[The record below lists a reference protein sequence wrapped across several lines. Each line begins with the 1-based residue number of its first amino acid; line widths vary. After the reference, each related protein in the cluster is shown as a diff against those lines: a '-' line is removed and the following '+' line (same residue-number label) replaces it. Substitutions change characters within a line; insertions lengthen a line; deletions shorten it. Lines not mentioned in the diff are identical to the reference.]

1 MARKEKA
8 AVASQDSADHA
19 ALAQGTQSL
28 VEVSANAAAVSELIG
43 YTLPYD
49 RDRIVQEAKFYLVHS
64 TEAMLEAGKRFLL
77 LKENENHGAFL
88 EVVQDQLGMDVRL
101 VQKMMQAAA
110 KYLSNPAIASNA
122 KALSYLGKT
131 KLYELMV
138 MDDETIAE
146 IAAGGTING
155 LNLDA
160 IDQMT
165 TRELKEAL
173 REANAT
179 QEATERVL
187 AGKNKKIDQV
197 ERLLERRKAETPE
210 AEWEWAPFRKS
221 AIDAGEQL
229 ASFIQTELRKAFLD
243 IQEHGDQGSG
253 VPEDVDAVREAVLV
267 GVMKSLVAIQNDFG
281 IHVDLDGVVTPAW
294 MPGQTQQ
301 G

>member
-8 AVASQDSADHA
+8 VVSQDAADHA
-19 ALAQGTQSL
+19 ALEQGTQSL
-28 VEVSANAAAVSELIG
+28 VEASANAAAVSELIG
-43 YTLPYD
+43 YALPYN
-49 RDRIVQEAKFYLVHS
+49 RERVVQEARFYLAHS
-64 TEAMLEAGKRFLL
+64 AEAMLEAGKRVLL
-77 LKENENHGAFL
+77 LKENENHGDFL
-88 EVVQDQLGMDVRL
+88 EVVQGELGMDVRL
-101 VQKMMQAAA
+101 AQKMMQAAA
-110 KYLSNPAIASNA
+110 KYLTNPAIASNT

-138 MDDETIAE
+138 MDDDTIAE

-155 LNLDA
+155 LSLDA

-210 AEWEWAPFRKS
+210 EEWEWAPFRKS

-229 ASFIQTELRKAFLD
+229 ANFIQTELRKAFLD
-243 IQEHGDQGSG
+243 IQEHGEQGSG
-253 VPEDVDAVREAVLV
+253 VPEDVEAVREAVLV
-267 GVMKSLVAIQNDFG
+267 GIMKSLVAIQNDFG
-281 IHVDLDGVVTPAW
+281 IRVDLEGVVTPAW
-294 MPGQTQQ
+294 MAGQPA
-301 G
+301 